1 MQTAL
6 IFTLGFEEKF
16 CYRAILRHGIKEGD
30 RIILFTGELVEKV
43 EKAYDW
49 IKKLVHSSYGGSVKI
64 DLVQLNPMDPVRS
77 IRRVLDVLDELKEF
91 KIIVNLSGGMRSLV
105 VCVLLACMMRLREDM
120 IIEIEAEDL
129 SGISVL
135 DSSVLR
141 LIKEGAKEE
150 WLDILRCIANGTND
164 VKSIARKLGKDRS
177 TVRRQLSLL
186 DKNKLVKARKRKPL
200 TVELSPLAEL
210 LL

>member
-1 MQTAL
+1 
-6 IFTLGFEEKF
+6 
-16 CYRAILRHGIKEGD
+16 
-30 RIILFTGELVEKV
+30 
-43 EKAYDW
+43 
-49 IKKLVHSSYGGSVKI
+49 
-64 DLVQLNPMDPVRS
+64 
-77 IRRVLDVLDELKEF
+77 
-91 KIIVNLSGGMRSLV
+91 
-105 VCVLLACMMRLREDM
+105 
-120 IIEIEAEDL
+120 
-129 SGISVL
+129 VL

-186 DKNKLVKARKRKPL
+186 EKSKLVKARKRKPL